1 MNNEEI
7 ARRFEQLSRLLAI
20 RGDDFF
26 RTRSYRNAAELI
38 RDLHT
43 PLREIYEHHGAKGLQ
58 ELPGVGKAISGKIV
72 DLIQRGT
79 FDAWENLTTET
90 PLTVLEL
97 LEIEGVNLKIAHE
110 LYTRFRVAS
119 GADLREFV
127 EGGGLDLLDNLGERT
142 RAKIERHV
150 EN

>member
-1 MNNEEI
+1 MTNEEI
-7 ARRFEQLSRLLAI
+7 ANRFERLSRLMTI
-20 RGDDFF
+20 RGDEPF
-26 RTRSYRNAAELI
+26 RTRAYRNAADAI
-38 RDLHT
+38 RDWGV
-43 PLREIYEHHGAKGLQ
+43 PLSQVAERDGVKGLQ
-58 ELPGVGKAISGKIV
+58 EIPGVGKAISGKIV